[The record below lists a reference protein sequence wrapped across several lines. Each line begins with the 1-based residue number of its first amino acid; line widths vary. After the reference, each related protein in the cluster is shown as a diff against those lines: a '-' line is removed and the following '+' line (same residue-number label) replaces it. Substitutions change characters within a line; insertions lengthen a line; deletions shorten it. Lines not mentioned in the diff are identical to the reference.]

1 MAEQVTEFVSGRL
14 SDRVFSAFDL
24 AFHQGN
30 IDAAGKLFQAL
41 EIVLSSQGGPN
52 RPERREDV
60 ENIRNVGDRY
70 MELKRQT
77 QAA

>member
-1 MAEQVTEFVSGRL
+1 MAEQATELVSRRL
-14 SDRVFSAFDL
+14 SDRVISAFDL

-30 IDAAGKLFQAL
+30 VDAAGKLYQVL
-41 EIVLSSQGGPN
+41 EIVLNSQGGLN

-70 MELKRQT
+70 LELKRQA

>member
-1 MAEQVTEFVSGRL
+1 MAEQATELVSRRL
-14 SDRVFSAFDL
+14 SDRVISAFDL

-30 IDAAGKLFQAL
+30 VDAAGKLYQVL
-41 EIVLSSQGGPN
+41 EIVLSSQGGLN

-70 MELKRQT
+70 LELKRQA

>member
-1 MAEQVTEFVSGRL
+1 MAEQATELVSRRL
-14 SDRVFSAFDL
+14 SDRVISAFDL

-30 IDAAGKLFQAL
+30 VDAAGKLYQVL
-41 EIVLSSQGGPN
+41 ETVLNSQGGLN

-70 MELKRQT
+70 LELKRQA